1 MGDLQ
6 LGSVIVGP
14 RGNKSAPL
22 SRGNKPV
29 TCKLPPTTAPFNA
42 GVFGDQLSTRLNLE
56 LHVGQEEYQKF
67 LNEIDEFCIKALA
80 KDSAQ
85 YFPKKKTEEEIRAI
99 FKPSI
104 TVREKDGVQYEATM
118 RTKINTSGIG
128 ALRCWTS
135 EKALRGLPED
145 WRRTTI
151 EPIVT
156 AKSIYFMQ
164 GIVGV
169 TFQIDDCV
177 VVEKSEEC
185 PF

>member
-1 MGDLQ
+1 MAGLQ

-29 TCKLPPTTAPFNA
+29 TCKLPPTSCPFNA

-85 YFPKKKTEEEIRAI
+85 YFPKKKTEDEIRTI
-99 FKPSI
+99 SKPSI
-104 TVREKDGVQYEATM
+104 TQREKDGIQYEASM
-118 RTKINTSGIG
+118 RAKII
-128 ALRCWTS
+128 
-135 EKALRGLPED
+135 
-145 WRRTTI
+145 
-151 EPIVT
+151 
-156 AKSIYFMQ
+156 
-164 GIVGV
+164 
-169 TFQIDDCV
+169 
-177 VVEKSEEC
+177 
-185 PF
+185 